1 MNRRKFIKNTFAAL
15 GALSVSE
22 SIVSC
27 ALFDG
32 GHFRKFKLPDSVE
45 IETETGRHSPV
56 YCKDS
61 GSYKCGEIEL
71 FVAVSDKKTEFS
83 LKSPRENPKFVFI
96 TWNVSN
102 SAASKYLN
110 DHWER
115 GYGDLHWG
123 GLGEKRVFPW
133 YFAEYDGTVCNC
145 VGVMTQCNSFCSW
158 IVSPDR
164 LVLKADVRNGSNG
177 VRLGGRVL
185 EMASVV
191 ARNGKVSESPFDAI
205 HNFCKE
211 MCPNPRLPKQSV
223 YGINDWY
230 FAYGKNS
237 EKLILELTDL
247 VGDLI
252 PRNDNKPFCLID
264 GGWNKI
270 SSKHPRS
277 RGGWSD
283 DFRKSN
289 ELFPD
294 MKSLADEIKRRGMR
308 PGLWMRPL
316 CAPDNASEEILL
328 SPNAHANN
336 PQNYRYLDPTIRR
349 NRDYIKECFA
359 AYSAWGIEMIKHD
372 YSSYD
377 IFGKWGFEMF
387 ASADMTRGD
396 WSFYDK
402 TKTNAEVVLD
412 LYRLIRR
419 ECGDM
424 YVIGCNTFSHL
435 SAGLFELQRTGDDTS
450 GLEWA
455 RTLKMGVNT
464 LAFRAPQHNAFY
476 SCDADC
482 VGLRVDIKWELNRQW
497 MELLAESGMPLFIS
511 PQPKAVGAEQRE
523 CIKKCFEL
531 ASKTL
536 PTGRA
541 LDWFETLTPQKW
553 KLNGKIR
560 TFNWKA

>member
-1 MNRRKFIKNTFAAL
+1 
-15 GALSVSE
+15 
-22 SIVSC
+22 
-27 ALFDG
+27 
-32 GHFRKFKLPDSVE
+32 
-45 IETETGRHSPV
+45 
-56 YCKDS
+56 
-61 GSYKCGEIEL
+61 
-71 FVAVSDKKTEFS
+71 
-83 LKSPRENPKFVFI
+83 
-96 TWNVSN
+96 
-102 SAASKYLN
+102 
-110 DHWER
+110 
-115 GYGDLHWG
+115 
-123 GLGEKRVFPW
+123 
-133 YFAEYDGTVCNC
+133 
-145 VGVMTQCNSFCSW
+145 
-158 IVSPDR
+158 
-164 LVLKADVRNGSNG
+164 
-177 VRLGGRVL
+177 
-185 EMASVV
+185 
-191 ARNGKVSESPFDAI
+191 
-205 HNFCKE
+205 
-211 MCPNPRLPKQSV
+211 
-223 YGINDWY
+223 
-230 FAYGKNS
+230 
-237 EKLILELTDL
+237 
-247 VGDLI
+247 
-252 PRNDNKPFCLID
+252 
-264 GGWNKI
+264 
-270 SSKHPRS
+270 
-277 RGGWSD
+277 
-283 DFRKSN
+283 
-289 ELFPD
+289 
-294 MKSLADEIKRRGMR
+294 MR

-359 AYSAWGIEMIKHD
+359 AYSAWGIEMLKHD

-387 ASADMTRGD
+387 AAADMTRGD

-497 MELLAESGMPLFIS
+497 MELLAESGTPLFIS

-536 PTGRA
+536 PTVGARLVRDAHAAKMEAQRQNTNIQLESVVSMKFFLFISAFA
-541 LDWFETLTPQKW
+541 LVSVAFGGETAEITT
-553 KLNGKIR
+553 
-560 TFNWKA
+560 TFFDGYDGVEGNMARLRRKRESDPRNRKVGNREKCQIH